1 MNIELFAKY
10 GLLGICLFCL
20 GWYVLHLEKQ
30 HREEIKE
37 MREDQKQLRE
47 EQNEIRREHKE
58 ETSRLTECFDSLRDT
73 VRDLVEELR
82 RGRESK

>member
-1 MNIELFAKY
+1 
-10 GLLGICLFCL
+10 
-20 GWYVLHLEKQ
+20 
-30 HREEIKE
+30 

-82 RGRESK
+82 RGREAK